1 MISGVKCCKFARNLA
16 YYRYCMSKRSNA
28 PGIFNTQFITSCLSI
43 SLVLILLGTI
53 VFFVFTARNLS
64 AYMRENINISLLLD
78 DKMDEKAISA
88 FKAELETRPYVKSLE
103 YISKE
108 QGLEAVK
115 EEMGTDPSEFLGFNP
130 ITASFEVKLKSEYAN
145 TDSIQPIL
153 DEMKMTSNVV
163 DVLYQKDLINAV
175 NNNIRKISIIMLIIA
190 ALFTYIS
197 FALINN
203 TVRLSI
209 FSQRFVINTMKL
221 VGASWGFIRRPFLK
235 RGLVLGLI
243 SASIATL
250 FLYFGINFL
259 KEQEPQL
266 GTIITNEVLLI
277 VAGCVYA
284 FGLFITFCCVYFS
297 LSKYLRMSSN
307 TLYHI

>member
-1 MISGVKCCKFARNLA
+1 
-16 YYRYCMSKRSNA
+16 MSKKSNA

-43 SLVLILLGTI
+43 SLVLILLGTVI
-53 VFFVFTARNLS
+53 FFVFTARNLS
-64 AYMRENINISLLLD
+64 DYMRENINISLLLD
-78 DKMDEKAISA
+78 DKMSEKTIDT
-88 FKAELETRPYVKSLE
+88 FKAELEARPYVKSLE

-108 QGLEAVK
+108 QGLETVK
-115 EEMGTDPSEFLGFNP
+115 AEMGADPSEFLGFNP

-145 TDSIQPIL
+145 NDSIQRIL

-163 DVLYQKDLINAV
+163 DVLYQKDLINSV

-209 FSQRFVINTMKL
+209 FSQRFDINTMKL
-221 VGASWGFIRRPFLK
+221 VGASWWFIRKPFLK
-235 RGLVLGLI
+235 RGLLVGLI
-243 SASIATL
+243 SATIATVFL
-250 FLYFGINFL
+250 FFGIKFL
-259 KEQEPQL
+259 KDQEPQF
-266 GTIITNEVLLI
+266 GAIITNEVMAV
-277 VAGCVYA
+277 VALCVYA
-284 FGLFITFCCVYFS
+284 FGLFITFCCIYFS
-297 LSKYLRMSSN
+297 LNKFLKMSSN

>member
-1 MISGVKCCKFARNLA
+1 
-16 YYRYCMSKRSNA
+16 MSKKSNA

-53 VFFVFTARNLS
+53 VFFVFTAKNLS
-64 AYMRENINISLLLD
+64 DYMRENINISLLLD
-78 DKMDEKAISA
+78 DRMDEKTINA
-88 FKAELETRPYVKSLE
+88 FKAELEARPYVKSLE

-108 QGLEAVK
+108 QGLETVK
-115 EEMGTDPSEFLGFNP
+115 AEMGADPSEFLGFNP

-145 TDSIQPIL
+145 NDSIQRIL
-153 DEMKMTSNVV
+153 DEMKMNSNVV
-163 DVLYQKDLINAV
+163 DVLYQKDLINSV

-221 VGASWGFIRRPFLK
+221 VGASWWFIRKPFLK
-235 RGLVLGLI
+235 RGLLLGVI
-243 SASIATL
+243 SATIATV
-250 FLYFGINFL
+250 FLYFGIKFL

-266 GTIITNEVLLI
+266 GNVITNEIMTV
-277 VAGCVYA
+277 VALCVYA
-284 FGLFITFCCVYFS
+284 FGLVITFCCIYFS
-297 LSKYLRMSSN
+297 LGKYLRMSSN